1 MLSHLT
7 FTWFKRWLEK
17 LAYVSILFELLK
29 KKNMCTCLQ
38 FLKPILK
45 KIKKVFKGALTKQK
59 TLRVFRTPGKSSAY
73 KPILNNY
80 HVFDLK
86 MTKKNPTFGEY
97 INFSNFTAVHENM
110 NYCSIRT

>member
-1 MLSHLT
+1 MVGETCLRL
-7 FTWFKRWLEK
+7 
-17 LAYVSILFELLK
+17 YILFELLK
-29 KKNMCTCLQ
+29 INKYVYLLTVFKTN
-38 FLKPILK
+38 IK

-110 NYCSIRT
+110 N